1 MANGTGSRHDGA
13 AMRDVRTHESLVA
26 APERARSRSG
36 STRERVARDRSLP
49 HVASH
54 YVVKRS
60 DAAET
65 DSRVHKKGAGRTQTF
80 PELWNGASG
89 SLAGGFRIACRPC
102 GLEETLEFG
111 RGCAPVGGRQT
122 RTGLHDAAREIPP

>member
-1 MANGTGSRHDGA
+1 MRARAASYAQAIVGVANGTGSRHDGA
-13 AMRDVRTHESLVA
+13 AKRDVRTHELLVA

-49 HVASH
+49 HAASH

-60 DAAET
+60 DAAGT
-65 DSRVHKKGAGRTQTF
+65 DSRVHKKEAGRTQTF
-80 PELWNGASG
+80 PELWNSASG

-102 GLEETLEFG
+102 GLEETLESG
-111 RGCAPVGGRQT
+111 ARVRAGG
-122 RTGLHDAAREIPP
+122 